1 MPLNGASPINISY
14 AIIPKLH
21 QTDMN
26 PEIGT
31 PATASGGKNSGVVRR
46 VFNFSFGYISLAKEK
61 SVIET

>member
-1 MPLNGASPINISY
+1 
-14 AIIPKLH
+14 
-21 QTDMN
+21 MN